1 MSVHYN
7 PSKVNVV
14 EASLSRLSM
23 GSLVHVE
30 KKRKEL
36 VKDVQRLAHL
46 GVRLMS
52 LSDNGVTVQNGAE
65 YSLVVEVKEKKDSD
79 PILLELNGA
88 FHNQRVEVSSQW
100 GDGVLFQGRLCV
112 PDVGELRKHI
122 LF

>member
-46 GVRLMS
+46 GVRLIRIS
-52 LSDNGVTVQNGAE
+52 ENGVIVKNGAE
-65 YSLVVEVKEKKDSD
+65 LSLVVGVKEKEDSD
-79 PILLELNGA
+79 PLLLELKVVV
-88 FHNQRVEVSSQW
+88 HN
-100 GDGVLFQGRLCV
+100 
-112 PDVGELRKHI
+112 
-122 LF
+122 

>member
-65 YSLVVEVKEKKDSD
+65 YSLVVEVKEKQYSD
-79 PILLELNGA
+79 PISL
-88 FHNQRVEVSSQW
+88 
-100 GDGVLFQGRLCV
+100 
-112 PDVGELRKHI
+112 
-122 LF
+122 